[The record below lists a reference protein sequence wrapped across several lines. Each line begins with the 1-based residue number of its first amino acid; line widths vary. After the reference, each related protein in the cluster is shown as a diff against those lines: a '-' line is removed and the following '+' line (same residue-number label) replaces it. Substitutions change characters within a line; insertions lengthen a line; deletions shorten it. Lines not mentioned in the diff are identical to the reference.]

1 MPLAETE
8 IRIGTGPWQG
18 PGPHGPVPI
27 ARPGASVYLSL
38 SHRAGRGRGA
48 GTRAWIISGTDES
61 LQRDRVRTGFD
72 KMFRFHRFQVGS
84 LKPASFKLGLHK
96 ICIKLTKP
104 ELRSS
109 SSTP

>member
-61 LQRDRVRTGFD
+61 LQRDRVRTGTV
-72 KMFRFHRFQVGS
+72 RQNVQVSSVSSWVSQTGQFQVGF
-84 LKPASFKLGLHK
+84 AQNLH
-96 ICIKLTKP
+96 LVDQA
-104 ELRSS
+104 
-109 SSTP
+109 